1 MNIVDSRSD
10 VHEQAAAWFL
20 KTRAGPLASRE
31 ASRLRTWLAAD
42 PTHQAV
48 FDEVARTWEIADS
61 LAASDP
67 IQDMRA
73 AALAARADRH
83 GRATWQ
89 SPIWSAMAAM
99 VLLTVLAAGAYGA
112 WRVILPPTPEVQVYR
127 TGVGERATITLA
139 DGSQATLNTATVLA
153 VEYRRDRRGLRLMA
167 GEAWFDVAKNPNRP
181 FVVSA
186 ADHKVIAVGTSFN
199 VRLDPDRLRVA
210 VSEGRVRLSDAGDAP
225 LAAISAGQS
234 ADLKASG
241 LILGRGGPATGDWR
255 EGRLHFDAAPLT
267 EAVAEMNRYRKTP
280 IVIADAGAE
289 RLRISGVFD
298 TGEASSFLEALPLSQ
313 PVRVVRQE
321 GVVRIET
328 RGPRK

>member
-1 MNIVDSRSD
+1 MKIPETRPDL
-10 VHEQAAAWFL
+10 HEQAAAWFL
-20 KTRAGPLASRE
+20 KTRAGPLPDRE
-31 ASRLRTWLAAD
+31 ALRLDLWLTAD

-67 IQDMRA
+67 IQEMRS
-73 AALAARADRH
+73 AALAARADR
-83 GRATWQ
+83 R
-89 SPIWSAMAAM
+89 SPWHSPVWGAMAAM
-99 VLLTVLAAGAYGA
+99 VLLTVLAAGAFGA
-112 WRVILPPTPEVQVYR
+112 WRLFLPPAPEVQVYR
-127 TGVGERATITLA
+127 TGVGERATVTLA

-153 VEYRRDRRGLRLMA
+153 VDYRRERRGVRLMA

-186 ADHKVIAVGTSFN
+186 ADHQVVAIGTSFN
-199 VRLDPDRLRVA
+199 VRLDPGRLRVA
-210 VSEGRVRLSDAGDAP
+210 VSEGRVRLSDASDAP

-241 LILGRGGPATGDWR
+241 LILGPGGPTTGDWR
-255 EGRLHFDAAPLT
+255 EGRLHFNAAPLA
-267 EAVAEMNRYRKTP
+267 EAVIEMNRYRKTP
-280 IVIADAGAE
+280 IVLADSGVE

-313 PVRVVRQE
+313 PVRVVRLE
-321 GVVRIET
+321 DEVRIET
-328 RGPRK
+328 ERPRK